1 MKPVNLYNSVTM
13 PIVFEDSV
21 SRKIL
26 NKLSTPPIFGETYI
40 LEKDNYTDVVCYGG
54 FVTLALVEV
63 RDKVWRN
70 K

>member
-1 MKPVNLYNSVTM
+1 MRPVNLYNSVTM
-13 PIVFEDSV
+13 PIVFDGSV
-21 SRKIL
+21 SSKIL
-26 NKLSTPPIFGETYI
+26 KNLSISGIFGETYI

-63 RDKVWRN
+63 RDKIEE